1 MLLIV
6 TKAYQSG
13 QPHTYCFQS
22 ILAIS
27 VLGTPLSLGSEAD
40 FLCNQHGVPN
50 KEIKSNQS
58 VRCYCNTK
66 CKKCVFTSACFTAF
80 SLNRLL
86 AIEIHLYFSSHVC
99 IMCQSI

>member
-1 MLLIV
+1 MLFIV
-6 TKAYQSG
+6 TKAYQFG

-50 KEIKSNQS
+50 KEIKSNHPVTVTLS
-58 VRCYCNTK
+58 ARN
-66 CKKCVFTSACFTAF
+66 VFLPQLVSQLSRGTD
-80 SLNRLL
+80 
-86 AIEIHLYFSSHVC
+86 Y
-99 IMCQSI
+99 

>member
-1 MLLIV
+1 MLFIV
-6 TKAYQSG
+6 TKAYQFG

-50 KEIKSNQS
+50 KKIKSNRPVTVTLS
-58 VRCYCNTK
+58 ARN
-66 CKKCVFTSACFTAF
+66 VFLPQLVSQL
-80 SLNRLL
+80 SLGTD
-86 AIEIHLYFSSHVC
+86 Y
-99 IMCQSI
+99 

>member
-50 KEIKSNQS
+50 KEIKSNHPLD
-58 VRCYCNTK
+58 VTVTLIARN
-66 CKKCVFTSACFTAF
+66 VFLPQLVSQL
-80 SLNRLL
+80 SL
-86 AIEIHLYFSSHVC
+86 
-99 IMCQSI
+99 